1 MSAVRV
7 DISAEQP
14 EPIVQWSSSKMK
26 SMPRNWNKDVKEKSV
41 ISTLPLSKITETC
54 GSMVNLTLSR
64 MAKKNRPIKIVT
76 VPFVLE
82 DVAPMLDGSAVPVM
96 STAPPVKNTARK
108 LTLQKNQFPWPPPRE
123 SSNKIAKELFA
134 PEDVAPT
141 LDGFAAQE
149 MNTVP
154 LVKNTARKPTLPRN

>member
-26 SMPRNWNKDVKEKSV
+26 SMPRNWNKNVKEKSV

-64 MAKKNRPIKIVT
+64 MAKKKRPIKIVT
-76 VPFVLE
+76 VPFVL
-82 DVAPMLDGSAVPVM
+82 
-96 STAPPVKNTARK
+96 
-108 LTLQKNQFPWPPPRE
+108 
-123 SSNKIAKELFA
+123 
-134 PEDVAPT
+134 EDVAPT